1 MRSTTTSSCLASR
14 PDSRP
19 AASSKVATTPST
31 RTREKPRRPR
41 SAEASRR
48 TEGLSLATGATTIR
62 RVPSGMASRAR
73 RLSSS
78 ERRRTGWPSW
88 RQRRSPAMIQRG
100 RAWSAISVRVA
111 TVERGLVLPPVR
123 WAMAMTGESP
133 RMKSTSGR
141 GAASS
146 IPRAFAERDS
156 RYWRLPSACRVS
168 KARDDLPEPLTPVM
182 TVS

>member
-1 MRSTTTSSCLASR
+1 
-14 PDSRP
+14 
-19 AASSKVATTPST
+19 
-31 RTREKPRRPR
+31 
-41 SAEASRR
+41 
-48 TEGLSLATGATTIR
+48 
-62 RVPSGMASRAR
+62 
-73 RLSSS
+73 
-78 ERRRTGWPSW
+78 
-88 RQRRSPAMIQRG
+88 MIQSG

-146 IPRAFAERDS
+146 IPRALAERDS

-168 KARDDLPEPLTPVM
+168 KAREDLPEPLTPVM
-182 TVS
+182 TVSW